1 MLTNTWRQR
10 LEGTHSALRRGALI
24 VGLASCSVVAIA
36 TIWGWIFNDPIDVA
50 GPARSAVNRTALV
63 GSYAQDCVT
72 RWLTATASHQ
82 QVLHDCWSLR
92 DPIRLPTT
100 PALIVTSPAV
110 SAVTLVSDT
119 GTAQQWSVVI
129 TVSERAFEAAT
140 PHTAYYRLPIVYSN
154 YGLRASALPARVNGP
169 GAGADA
175 PLGYPTA
182 VADTSPAFVTVSGF
196 ITSFLT
202 GAGGLERYVTTS
214 SGLLPAADYRSA
226 QVTKLVANHGTG
238 DHDVPRR
245 GHHRARIGHRQ
256 RRHQPIRPAA
266 TGLPHRVDRHQR
278 PLERLRPGLCAPARR
293 GRRTDP
299 RNPHRRRAALEQP
312 GTIHH
317 EPRAHCLS
325 DPHRTLLLRLAR
337 LVRHRSL
344 RASSEP
350 AYAPPRSPKAR
361 AAAGRVRPRHHR
373 RPHPWSP
380 PAVIALTTK
389 GNLT

>member
-10 LEGTHSALRRGALI
+10 LEGTHRAVRRGALI

-72 RWLTATASHQ
+72 RWLTATAAHQ

-110 SAVTLVSDT
+110 SAVTLVGDT
-119 GTAQQWSVVI
+119 GPAQQWSVVVS
-129 TVSERAFEAAT
+129 VSERAFEAAT
-140 PHTAYYRLPIVYSN
+140 PRTAYYRLPVVYSN

-182 VADTSPAFVTVSGF
+182 VADTSPAFATVSGF

-202 GAGGLERYVTTS
+202 GASGLERYVTTS

-226 QVTKLVANHGTG
+226 QVIKLVANHSPG
-238 DHDVPRR
+238 DHDVPAD
-245 GHHRARIGHRQ
+245 GTTVHVL
-256 RRHQPIRPAA
+256 A
-266 TGLPHRVDRHQR
+266 TVNAVTNQ
-278 PLERLRPGLCAPARR
+278 
-293 GRRTDP
+293 
-299 RNPHRRRAALEQP
+299 
-312 GTIHH
+312 
-317 EPRAHCLS
+317 
-325 DPHRTLLLRLAR
+325 
-337 LVRHRSL
+337 
-344 RASSEP
+344 
-350 AYAPPRSPKAR
+350 YAPLQLNYPIVLTVTSGRWSVSALDYAPLLAEGAELTPVIPT
-361 AAAGRVRPRHHR
+361 AAAPR
-373 RPHPWSP
+373 
-380 PAVIALTTK
+380 
-389 GNLT
+389 